1 MPKLIWEKKLE
12 EALISQQ
19 RFGSTFNEIQ
29 GVILCKDIYYPDI
42 NNRFSSY
49 FPTR

>member
-19 RFGSTFNEIQ
+19 RVGSTFNEIQ
-29 GVILCKDIYYPDI
+29 GARLSKDIYYPDI
-42 NNRFSSY
+42 NNRFSSAL
-49 FPTR
+49 PTI